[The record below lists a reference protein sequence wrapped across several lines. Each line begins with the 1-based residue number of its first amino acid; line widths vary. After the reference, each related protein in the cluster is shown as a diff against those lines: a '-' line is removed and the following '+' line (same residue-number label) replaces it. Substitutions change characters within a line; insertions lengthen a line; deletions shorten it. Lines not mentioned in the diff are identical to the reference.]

1 MPASG
6 RHSHKGHRGKRQKLP
21 LHTCFEFHPVFSS
34 QRCDQITVDS
44 QSLNLINYFVIK
56 RKFLIILG
64 APSELNSE

>member
-6 RHSHKGHRGKRQKLP
+6 RHPHKGHRGKRQKLS
-21 LHTCFEFHPVFSS
+21 LHTCFEFHPGFSS

-44 QSLNLINYFVIK
+44 QSLKLINYFVRK
-56 RKFLIILG
+56 RNFVLIVG